1 MPTIISLIVFLFEQ
15 KKFNL
20 FVLEKSSGISQI
32 EIRMNDTAINLG
44 RFEPMLFMTAPTFNS
59 FTPSY

>member
-1 MPTIISLIVFLFEQ
+1 M
-15 KKFNL
+15 
-20 FVLEKSSGISQI
+20 LEKSSGISQI
-32 EIRMNDTAINLG
+32 QTRMNDTVINLG